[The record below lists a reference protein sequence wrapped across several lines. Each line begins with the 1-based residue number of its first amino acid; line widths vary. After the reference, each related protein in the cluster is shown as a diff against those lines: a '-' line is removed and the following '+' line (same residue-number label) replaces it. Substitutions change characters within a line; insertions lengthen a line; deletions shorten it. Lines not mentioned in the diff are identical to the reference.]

1 MRPVKNI
8 FFLLALAF
16 MTCNLHA
23 QIAMGTWRLHVAT
36 GKAIDVAN
44 SDQYIFTAYEN
55 GVLRYNF
62 TTKEKKIYTSVQG
75 LSDIQISTILFD
87 KKLSGWTKD
96 KISNGI
102 TKATKNQKG
111 EYDIIFVDVT
121 KNIISSR
128 EDGGE
133 VLLLNKGKS
142 SFSLLV
148 VYPGKTA
155 EIYSFIKNNSGLLE
169 YIHITSRAGDLIST
183 VKSTVMQGECSFI
196 DFSKI

>member
-1 MRPVKNI
+1 M
-8 FFLLALAF
+8 
-16 MTCNLHA
+16 
-23 QIAMGTWRLHVAT
+23 
-36 GKAIDVAN
+36 
-44 SDQYIFTAYEN
+44 
-55 GVLRYNF
+55 
-62 TTKEKKIYTSVQG
+62 KKILILLTLFFSNNLFAV
-75 LSDIQISTILFD
+75 DIANCSNPSGYAYYPDMGLFD